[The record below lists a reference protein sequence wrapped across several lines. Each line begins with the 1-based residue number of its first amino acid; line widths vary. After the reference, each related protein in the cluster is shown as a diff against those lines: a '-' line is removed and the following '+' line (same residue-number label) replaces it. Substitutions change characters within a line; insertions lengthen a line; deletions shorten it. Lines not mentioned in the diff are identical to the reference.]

1 MQGRLSTLRQVNRAV
16 MTNGT
21 RPDVPTGAT
30 PLKRIW
36 QDDDAWERSD
46 RGSDW
51 AIRQMLQEQQ
61 KRDSLQRQLELSTS
75 SKQQATDEMP
85 EPVAVTS
92 TEVRDTVSEVAE
104 SDVVEEGPSGE
115 HTGPLVLETAP
126 GAPPPY
132 TREETPSETTPI
144 AAVPAV
150 RPMRQKVLPV
160 FQAPSQSRPPSKVG
174 GIARKASGK
183 APLLEK
189 NAGTRSRRVK

>member
-1 MQGRLSTLRQVNRAV
+1 

-30 PLKRIW
+30 PLKRAW
-36 QDDDAWERSD
+36 EDDDAWERSD

-61 KRDSLQRQLELSTS
+61 KRDSLQRQPEPSTS
-75 SKQQATDEMP
+75 SKEQVTDEMP
-85 EPVAVTS
+85 ELVAVVS

-104 SDVVEEGPSGE
+104 DDVVGEGPSGE

-132 TREETPSETTPI
+132 TREETPAETTPI
-144 AAVPAV
+144 PAIASV
-150 RPMRQKVLPV
+150 RPMRQKALPV
-160 FQAPSQSRPPSKVG
+160 SQVPSQSRPPTKVG

-183 APLLEK
+183 VPLLEK
-189 NAGTRSRRVK
+189 NAGTRSKRVK

>member
-1 MQGRLSTLRQVNRAV
+1 

-30 PLKRIW
+30 PLKRAW
-36 QDDDAWERSD
+36 EDDNAWERSD

-85 EPVAVTS
+85 ESVATTS
-92 TEVRDTVSEVAE
+92 TEARDTVNEVVE
-104 SDVVEEGPSGE
+104 DDVEEGPSGE
-115 HTGPLVLETAP
+115 HTGPIVLENAP

-132 TREETPSETTPI
+132 TREEPPAETTRIPAV
-144 AAVPAV
+144 AAV
-150 RPMRQKVLPV
+150 RSTRQKALPV
-160 FQAPSQSRPPSKVG
+160 SQAPSQSRPPSKVG
-174 GIARKASGK
+174 SISRKVSGK
-183 APLLEK
+183 VPLLEK
-189 NAGTRSRRVK
+189 NAGTRSKRVK

>member
-1 MQGRLSTLRQVNRAV
+1 

-30 PLKRIW
+30 PLKRAW
-36 QDDDAWERSD
+36 EDDDAWERSD

-75 SKQQATDEMP
+75 SKQQATDEIP

-92 TEVRDTVSEVAE
+92 TEAKETVSEVAE
-104 SDVVEEGPSGE
+104 DDVVEEGPSGE
-115 HTGPLVLETAP
+115 HTGPLVLESAP

-132 TREETPSETTPI
+132 TREETLAETASIP
-144 AAVPAV
+144 AVAAV
-150 RPMRQKVLPV
+150 RPMRQKALPV
-160 FQAPSQSRPPSKVG
+160 ASQSRPPSKVG
-174 GIARKASGK
+174 SIARKASGK
-183 APLLEK
+183 VPLLEK
-189 NAGTRSRRVK
+189 NAGTRSKRVK